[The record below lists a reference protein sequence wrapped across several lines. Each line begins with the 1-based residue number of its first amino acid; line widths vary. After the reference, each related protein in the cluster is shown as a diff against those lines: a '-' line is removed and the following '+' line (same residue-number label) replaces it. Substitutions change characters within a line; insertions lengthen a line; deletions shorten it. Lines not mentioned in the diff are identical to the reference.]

1 MTKIPRRYS
10 WIWVTDA
17 NMCPPEHEAEVIANR
32 RRRLIKAAEYND
44 TLLTQLG
51 SKTPQFALRNIL
63 CTAPDSRA
71 QTFSMLPAYRASG
84 SGVDKTHFTSGK
96 K

>member
-51 SKTPQFALRNIL
+51 SKHHSSPYAIFCARHQTAVLKPSL
-63 CTAPDSRA
+63 CCQPTERPVA
-71 QTFSMLPAYRASG
+71 
-84 SGVDKTHFTSGK
+84 V
-96 K
+96 